1 MPTKRTIIAS
11 LFWKY
16 CERLG
21 TQLTQF
27 VVSIVLARILAPDD
41 FGVVALAMIFIAIA
55 NIFVQ
60 SGLNTALIQKKETDF
75 LDFSSVF
82 WASLGVS
89 FIAYAVFYVAAPFIA
104 DFYGKESLAPVIR
117 VLSLSI
123 PIGVPYSIQYA
134 YVVKNMMFRS
144 LFYRS
149 LGAMIPSGIAGIA
162 AAVYGAGVWAIVIQ
176 QLSISVLNIF
186 IMWFLVPWR
195 PSLDFSLQRLK
206 ALFSFGWKLLCSS
219 LLDTLYSNLRGLII
233 GKVFSPADLAYYNRG
248 DHFPNLVVNN
258 IDNSIQSVMLP
269 SLSAYQDDRP
279 MMKKLMRRSIVTSS
293 FLIIPMM
300 AGLAMLAKPLIIFL
314 LGEKWLPCVPFVQI
328 YCFIYAFRPI
338 HTSNLSAIN
347 AMGRSDI
354 FLKLEIIK
362 KIFGLVFLFGGL
374 AIFRSPLGIA
384 YGAVLSTISCIFI
397 NAHPNKKMLGY
408 GYFEQLKDIMSSF
421 VLSAFMGACLY
432 LFSLIDLHIYL
443 SAAIQIVLGIVL
455 YFGMAKL
462 LHFECLDYLIETI
475 KGFRHG
481 R

>member
-27 VVSIVLARILAPDD
+27 VVSVVLARILAPDD
-41 FGVVALAMIFIAIA
+41 FGVVALALIFIAIA

-60 SGLNTALIQKKETDF
+60 SGLNTALIQKKDADD

-82 WASLGVS
+82 WASLGIS
-89 FIAYAVFYVAAPFIA
+89 FIAYAVFFFAAPFIA
-104 DFYGKESLAPVIR
+104 DFYGKEILVPVTR
-117 VLSLSI
+117 VLALTI
-123 PIGVPYSIQYA
+123 PIGVLNSIQNA
-134 YVVKNMMFRS
+134 YVSRHMMFKK

-149 LGAMIPSGIAGIA
+149 FGAMIPSGIAGIVA
-162 AAVYGAGVWAIVIQ
+162 ALYGAGIWAIVIQ
-176 QLSISVLNIF
+176 QISISILNIA
-186 IMWFLVPWR
+186 ILWVVVPWH
-195 PSLDFSLQRLK
+195 PSFKFSGTRLK
-206 ALFSFGWKLLCSS
+206 SLFSFGWKLLCSS
-219 LLDTLYSNLRGLII
+219 LLDACYSNLRGLII
-233 GKVFSPADLAYYNRG
+233 GKVFTPADLAYYNRG

-258 IDNSIQSVMLP
+258 INHSIQSVMLP

-279 MMKKLMRRSIVTSS
+279 MMKKLMRRSIVTTS
-293 FLIIPMM
+293 FLILPMM
-300 AGLAMLAKPLIIFL
+300 AGLAVLAKPLILFL
-314 LGEKWLPCVPFVQI
+314 LGEKWLPCAPFVQI

-362 KIFGLVFLFGGL
+362 EFVGIGILLGSLFLFN
-374 AIFRSPLGIA
+374 SPLGIA
-384 YGAVLSTISCIFI
+384 YGAALATLISAFI
-397 NAHPNKKMLGY
+397 NAHPNKKLLQY
-408 GYFEQLKDIMSSF
+408 GYLEQMKDIFPSF
-421 VLSAFMGACLY
+421 LLSGFMAVCLH
-432 LFSLIDLHIYL
+432 LFSQINIPIYI
-443 SAAIQIVLGIVL
+443 SAILQIPLGIII
-455 YFGMAKL
+455 YTGIAKI
-462 LHFECLDYLIETI
+462 LHFECLDYLVNTI

>member
-1 MPTKRTIIAS
+1 
-11 LFWKY
+11 
-16 CERLG
+16 
-21 TQLTQF
+21 
-27 VVSIVLARILAPDD
+27 
-41 FGVVALAMIFIAIA
+41 
-55 NIFVQ
+55 
-60 SGLNTALIQKKETDF
+60 
-75 LDFSSVF
+75 
-82 WASLGVS
+82 
-89 FIAYAVFYVAAPFIA
+89 
-104 DFYGKESLAPVIR
+104 
-117 VLSLSI
+117 
-123 PIGVPYSIQYA
+123 
-134 YVVKNMMFRS
+134 
-144 LFYRS
+144 
-149 LGAMIPSGIAGIA
+149 
-162 AAVYGAGVWAIVIQ
+162 
-176 QLSISVLNIF
+176 
-186 IMWFLVPWR
+186 MWFLVPWR
-195 PSLDFSLQRLK
+195 PSLEFSFQRLK
-206 ALFSFGWKLLCSS
+206 VLFSFGWKLLCSS

-300 AGLAMLAKPLIIFL
+300 TGLAMLAKPLIIFL

-362 KIFGLVFLFGGL
+362 KIFGLIFLFGGL
-374 AIFRSPLGIA
+374 AVFKSPLGIA
-384 YGAVLSTISCIFI
+384 YGAALSTISCIFI
-397 NAHPNKKMLGY
+397 NAHPNKRMLAY
-408 GYFEQLKDIMSSF
+408 GYFEQLKDIMPSF
-421 VLSAFMGACLY
+421 ILSAFMGACLY
-432 LFSLIDLHIYL
+432 LFSLIGLHIYL
-443 SAAIQIVLGIVL
+443 SAAIQIVLGVVL

>member
-1 MPTKRTIIAS
+1 LPTKRTIIAS

-27 VVSIVLARILAPDD
+27 VVSVVLARILAPDD
-41 FGVVALAMIFIAIA
+41 FGVVALALIFIAIA

-60 SGLNTALIQKKETDF
+60 SGLNTALIQKKDADD

-82 WASLGVS
+82 WASLGIS
-89 FIAYAVFYVAAPFIA
+89 FIAYAVFFFAAPFIA
-104 DFYGKESLAPVIR
+104 DFYGKEILVPVTR
-117 VLSLSI
+117 VLALTI
-123 PIGVPYSIQYA
+123 PIGVLNSIQNA
-134 YVVKNMMFRS
+134 YVSRHMMFKK

-149 LGAMIPSGIAGIA
+149 FGAMIPSGIAGIVA
-162 AAVYGAGVWAIVIQ
+162 ALYGAGIWAIVIQ
-176 QLSISVLNIF
+176 QISISILNIA
-186 IMWFLVPWR
+186 ILWVIVPWH
-195 PSLDFSLQRLK
+195 PSFNFSGTRLK
-206 ALFSFGWKLLCSS
+206 SLFSFGWKLLCSS
-219 LLDTLYSNLRGLII
+219 LLDACYSNLRGLII
-233 GKVFSPADLAYYNRG
+233 GKVFTPADLAYYNRG

-258 IDNSIQSVMLP
+258 INHSIQSVMLP

-279 MMKKLMRRSIVTSS
+279 MMKKLMRRSIVTTS
-293 FLIIPMM
+293 FLILPMM
-300 AGLAMLAKPLIIFL
+300 AGLAVLAKPLILFL

-362 KIFGLVFLFGGL
+362 EFVGIGILLGSLFLFN
-374 AIFRSPLGIA
+374 SPLGIA
-384 YGAVLSTISCIFI
+384 YGAALATLISAFI
-397 NAHPNKKMLGY
+397 NAHPNKKLLQY
-408 GYFEQLKDIMSSF
+408 GYLEQMKDIFPSF
-421 VLSAFMGACLY
+421 LLSGFMAVCLH
-432 LFSLIDLHIYL
+432 LFSQINIPIYI
-443 SAAIQIVLGIVL
+443 SAILQIPLGIII
-455 YFGMAKL
+455 YTGIAKI
-462 LHFECLDYLIETI
+462 LHFECLDYLVNTI